1 MAAAEQDP
9 STAQPPAAGH
19 SASEQAAADQ
29 NAAHGLVEF
38 AREAW
43 TQALVAVNATE
54 EEVQR
59 IVSRVSAWV
68 EMGPEEA
75 RRLRMELSEKLRGER
90 DQLEAGIESA
100 VKKALTPFRVPNKED
115 LAALHARV
123 SVLEAR
129 VDRILSRQHRV

>member
-1 MAAAEQDP
+1 MAPGEQVPAVPPPPSGETTSTDAAQDQ
-9 STAQPPAAGH
+9 TPP
-19 SASEQAAADQ
+19 
-29 NAAHGLVEF
+29 NALVEF

-59 IVSRVSAWV
+59 IVSRVSGW
-68 EMGPEEA
+68 
-75 RRLRMELSEKLRGER
+75 ELSDKLRSER

-100 VKKALTPFRVPNKED
+100 VKKALMPFRVPSMED

-129 VDRILSRQHRV
+129 VDRLITRRQSA

>member
-1 MAAAEQDP
+1 MAPGEQVPAVPPPPSGETTSTDAAQDQ
-9 STAQPPAAGH
+9 TPP
-19 SASEQAAADQ
+19 
-29 NAAHGLVEF
+29 NALVEF

-59 IVSRVSAWV
+59 IVSRVSGWV

-75 RRLRMELSEKLRGER
+75 RRLRAELSDKLRSER

-100 VKKALTPFRVPNKED
+100 VKKALMPFRVPSMED

-129 VDRILSRQHRV
+129 VDRLITRRQSA